1 MMTQQPASMM
11 GNFLKMAKSGARILV
26 HPASAFWEILFA
38 TLKNAS
44 KSSARPRNTSRLE
57 SVAPSV
63 WVRKS
68 SISDC
73 ELYNTSVP
81 V

>member
-1 MMTQQPASMM
+1 MMTQLPANMM
-11 GNFLKMAKSGARILV
+11 GNFLKMAKSGARIPV
-26 HPASAFWEILFA
+26 HPASAFWGILFV

-44 KSSARPRNTSRLE
+44 KSSARPRSTSHSE

-63 WVRKS
+63 LVRKPS
-68 SISDC
+68 FFIV
-73 ELYNTSVP
+73 ELYNTRVC